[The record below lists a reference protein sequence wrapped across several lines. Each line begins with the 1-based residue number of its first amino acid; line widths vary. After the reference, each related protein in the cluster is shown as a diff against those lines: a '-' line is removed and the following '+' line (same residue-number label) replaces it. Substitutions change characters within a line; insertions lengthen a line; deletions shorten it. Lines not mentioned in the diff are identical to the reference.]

1 MLSSFERCFGREGGK
16 SFITVRQSVSLLAEL
31 ISLWHATVHTEVG
44 IYSRH
49 VTSIVNPPFLK
60 AGLPPVVSFH
70 GVPSIFLYRMV

>member
-16 SFITVRQSVSLLAEL
+16 SFITVRQSASLLAEL
-31 ISLWHATVHTEVG
+31 IRLCHATVHTEVS

-60 AGLPPVVSFH
+60 AGLPPVVSLH
-70 GVPSIFLYRMV
+70 GVPSIFLHRMV